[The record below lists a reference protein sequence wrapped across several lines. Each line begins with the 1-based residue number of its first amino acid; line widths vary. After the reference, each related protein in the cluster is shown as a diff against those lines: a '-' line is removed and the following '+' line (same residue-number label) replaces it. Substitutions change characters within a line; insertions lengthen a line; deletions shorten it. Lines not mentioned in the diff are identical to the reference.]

1 MDILAMII
9 AYGIML
15 FALYWVIRKAVAADI
30 RDARERP
37 KTTAAGAGKRKS
49 PSEGHESIIGI
60 SPNAQGRC
68 GWIRSGLVPK

>member
-30 RDARERP
+30 RDARE
-37 KTTAAGAGKRKS
+37 TTENDGSWCRK
-49 PSEGHESIIGI
+49 
-60 SPNAQGRC
+60 A
-68 GWIRSGLVPK
+68 